1 MNFIKYFINK
11 YGVLVGGGSLAI
23 LLISLI
29 LAVYITRGLILILV
43 FYYLIIGQ
51 SLKSVLSTALTS
63 PINKAIHL
71 GILAAQMC
79 FLIGG
84 LTESNFS
91 IAKNRFFFLFISA
104 VGIALL
110 HTESDNPKKN

>member
-43 FYYLIIGQ
+43 PIFIVWFIGMEVITYY
-51 SLKSVLSTALTS
+51 VD
-63 PINKAIHL
+63 
-71 GILAAQMC
+71 
-79 FLIGG
+79 
-84 LTESNFS
+84 
-91 IAKNRFFFLFISA
+91 NR
-104 VGIALL
+104 
-110 HTESDNPKKN
+110 NRKP